1 MALATYANLLTA
13 VDGWLNR
20 SGSLNTQIPDFIALA
35 EAEFNRRLRT
45 PDMETSA
52 SATITTGVA
61 PLPTDSLGV
70 RDVIYADVKLDAVTY
85 QDMLGMY
92 QNQAGTPTLYAVS
105 DGDLYFL
112 PKPASGSATVVYY
125 QKIPA
130 LTVSNTTNW
139 LMTRFPDLYLFGTLM
154 QAEFYGWND
163 DRLPLIKARVEELF
177 EQITADGIKRK
188 HGAGPLVARLRNS
201 PSVHRTIRA

>member
-1 MALATYANLLTA
+1 MALANYADLLAA
-13 VDGWLNR
+13 VAGWLNR
-20 SGSLNTQIPDFIALA
+20 SDLSATIPDFIALA

-45 PDMETSA
+45 PDMEARATP
-52 SATITTGVA
+52 TITAGVA

-70 RDVIYADVKLDAVTY
+70 RDVLYSDVKIDAVTY
-85 QDMLGMY
+85 QDMLSMY
-92 QNQAGTPTLYAVS
+92 QGLAGTPAYYAVS

-112 PKPASGSATVVYY
+112 PKPATGSATVVYY

-163 DRLPLIKARVEELF
+163 ERLPIIKARVEEIF

-188 HGAGPLVARLRNS
+188 HGAGPLVAKLRNS